1 MEISTGAT
9 AAALGDLAAFE
20 GRAVAGLEDGELIA
34 ALGAAALVVRTSE
47 ATLAALA
54 FQVGQRSAPDLGP
67 SGLAREHGFSSPGRM
82 VAHATGGSLGDAAHL
97 IDAGRAFAPR
107 TMPDGLNLDGAN
119 PGGLNLGGANV
130 DGANVGDPAPAP
142 SLSARPQPAYPR
154 LATCLAAGDIGA
166 AAAAL
171 VGRTLDTLGEQA
183 QFVEER
189 LVERACELDLGEL
202 RRVCQ
207 RLEASSDPVA
217 WEARERR
224 QYEARHVSISEDHDG
239 MLLIHARLDP
249 PSAAPVVAWLDAQV
263 KDAFR
268 RRRDGD
274 PLDADT
280 RTVGQIRADA
290 LVGLARHG
298 MACDEPTS
306 GVSTTMVV
314 RIGLDELLTGTGLG
328 ESDNLTAPLSAGAI
342 RVIAADAEI
351 IPAVLGANS
360 EVLDIGRQRRL
371 FTRAQRLALVERDG
385 GCAMCHAPPSYCEA
399 HHIRW
404 WRHLGGTDLDNGV
417 LLCTACHH
425 RVHRDGWHIESTRGQ
440 VWITPP
446 PSVDPT
452 GKRRLGGR
460 ARMQL
465 AA

>member
-1 MEISTGAT
+1 MEISTGAI
-9 AAALGDLAAFE
+9 AAALGALAAFE
-20 GRAVAGLEDGELIA
+20 GRAVAGLESGELIA
-34 ALGAAALVVRTSE
+34 AMGAAALVVRTSE

-97 IDAGRAFAPR
+97 IEAGRAFASR
-107 TMPDGLNLDGAN
+107 TTPDGAKSDGTN
-119 PGGLNLGGANV
+119 S
-130 DGANVGDPAPAP
+130 DDPASASSRPAC
-142 SLSARPQPAYPR
+142 PQPAYPR

-171 VGRTLDTLGEQA
+171 EGRTLDTLGAQA

-207 RLEASSDPVA
+207 RLEASADPVA
-217 WEARERR
+217 WEAREQR
-224 QYEARHVSISEDHDG
+224 QHEARHVSISEDLDG
-239 MLLIHARLDP
+239 MLVIQARLDP
-249 PSAAPVVAWLDAQV
+249 PAAAPVAAWLDAQV

-274 PLDADT
+274 PLNADI

-306 GVSTTMVV
+306 GVSTTVVV
-314 RIGLDELLTGTGLG
+314 RIALDDLRTGTGLG

-351 IPAVLGANS
+351 IPAVLGTDS
-360 EVLDIGRQRRL
+360 EVLDIGRARRL

-404 WRHLGGTDLDNGV
+404 WDHHGGTTDLDNGV

-425 RVHRDGWHIESTRGQ
+425 CVHRDGWHIESTRGQ

-452 GKRRLGGR
+452 GVSRLGGR